1 MPYMIDKV
9 KGGYKVCRRCNKSPC
24 ECLSN
29 KALTKK
35 TATKQRIAV
44 AISESKKYKK
54 PVSSYFM

>member
-1 MPYMIDKV
+1 MIDKV

-44 AISESKKYKK
+44 AISESKKSKK